1 MANHASQRCRHPTR
15 HVRKSNSKLKLPPL
29 ADRKI
34 SKVLATSINK
44 RYFQK
49 MKRLKVHRFSEH
61 DLLCGYCHAYEN
73 QRVKNKNTYKKK
85 VKITPETVTGK
96 FTEK

>member
-15 HVRKSNSKLKLPPL
+15 HVRKSNSKLKLPSL

-34 SKVLATSINK
+34 SKALATSINK

-49 MKRLKVHRFSEH
+49 MKRLKIHRLSEH
-61 DLLCGYCHAYEN
+61 DLRSHSSGTGSLS
-73 QRVKNKNTYKKK
+73 VDKLFKKGAEDILFLYTIMQPS
-85 VKITPETVTGK
+85 KIS
-96 FTEK
+96 